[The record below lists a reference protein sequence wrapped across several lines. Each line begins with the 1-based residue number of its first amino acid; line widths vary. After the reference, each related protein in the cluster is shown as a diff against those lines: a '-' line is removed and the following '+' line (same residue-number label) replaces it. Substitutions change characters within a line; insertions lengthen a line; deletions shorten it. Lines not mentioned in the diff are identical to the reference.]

1 LRVTKRSQ
9 DMWEHWRSLPCLC
22 PLLPSRVSCGWKKPC
37 NIIQTK
43 VLYRPRILWQ
53 CAPEGTNTPI
63 LNLVSY
69 TPSRFLPPFIHS
81 FIHQHLSAWAC
92 PCLSLFFSVKKVG
105 ESSLIVSFWDAAI
118 FVW

>member
-1 LRVTKRSQ
+1 LIT
-9 DMWEHWRSLPCLC
+9 LPSGLPFWGWQKGVRTCESTGEACLCLC
-22 PLLPSRVSCGWKKPC
+22 PLLPSRVSCGEKNPC

-43 VLYRPRILWQ
+43 VLYRPKILWQ
-53 CAPEGTNTPI
+53 CATEGTSTPI

-92 PCLSLFFSVKKVG
+92 PCLLSLFLFC
-105 ESSLIVSFWDAAI
+105 
-118 FVW
+118 